1 MLQQLE
7 KEYLSDAYSYYQRSG
22 ERSMQYDFSSDI
34 TAKRE
39 VLRCLDALR
48 DEGYIEYEYIATRFC
63 GIKLTPKGIKFAEN
77 DYQELPTDNS
87 PSIYGDNNIF
97 VNGSGN
103 TVSNN
108 YNKISSDIESAD
120 IAPELK
126 ELLETLLYE
135 LKNPNLS
142 EEKRSSKIKSF
153 LSDVSSNT
161 LSDAASSALTVLLA
175 SLFKSI
181 QF

>member
-48 DEGYIEYEYIATRFC
+48 DEGYIEYEYIATGFC

-87 PSIYGDNNIF
+87 PSIYGYNNNPIIPSVHTLEF
-97 VNGSGN
+97 SRSPLGAVYH
-103 TVSNN
+103 TV
-108 YNKISSDIESAD
+108 YK
-120 IAPELK
+120 L
-126 ELLETLLYE
+126 
-135 LKNPNLS
+135 NLNCY
-142 EEKRSSKIKSF
+142 KKP
-153 LSDVSSNT
+153 
-161 LSDAASSALTVLLA
+161 
-175 SLFKSI
+175 SLH
-181 QF
+181 